1 MTEVVE
7 AKKWI
12 ETYQPVDENGLP
24 VGPLQRFEAD
34 TQKELIEKLKAAHM
48 NASVKLYQTRKAA
61 KLGAVL
67 EPDPDEPMQT
77 FEERQLTADER
88 VKVTKML
95 NDPATATEAYK
106 IMMEAQFGASMDT
119 IRAKFRQLEID
130 NRVDK
135 IRDAIEQFV
144 KETPEYVESQSN
156 GESIK
161 KYMEKHKLA
170 YTAKN
175 LKIAFEDLKDSGLL
189 TVQAPK
195 VEKTTPA
202 PTVQPVVAAA
212 PAPDGTIPQK
222 VTETPGNSG
231 QQPTAD
237 TQVPTEVRPKQSSSG
252 LGRNNSSAVPD
263 VVNVPKTAGIT
274 IRDINKMTAKEY
286 QEALKDPEF
295 RKQVD
300 ALYAKK

>member
-1 MTEVVE
+1 MTDVAE
-7 AKKWI
+7 APKKWI
-12 ETYQPVDENGLP
+12 ETYQPADENGLP

-48 NASVKLYQTRKAA
+48 NASVKLYQTRKAV

-67 EPDPDEPMQT
+67 EPDPDEPLQT
-77 FEERQLTADER
+77 FEERQLTAEER

-106 IMMEAQFGASMDT
+106 IMMEAQFGASAEV
-119 IRAKFRQLEID
+119 IRARFRQLEIN
-130 NRVDK
+130 NRVEN

-156 GESIK
+156 GELIK
-161 KYMEKHKLA
+161 KYMEKHKLR

-175 LKIAFEDLKDSGLL
+175 LKIAFEDLMESSLL

-202 PTVQPVVAAA
+202 PAASAELVAAA
-212 PAPDGTIPQK
+212 PAPEPAIPAQ
-222 VTETPGNSG
+222 VITPA
-231 QQPTAD
+231 PAIPA
-237 TQVPTEVRPKQSSSG
+237 VPTEVRPRQSSSG
-252 LGRNNSSAVPD
+252 LGRSNSSAVPE
-263 VVNVPKTAGIT
+263 VTALKTTGIT

-286 QEALKDPEF
+286 QESLKDPEF